1 MAPKNPYLLPADVEP
16 VHYEIE
22 LKPNLSDF
30 TFEGSERIAVTIRK
44 PVTKITLHAQD
55 LKIRKAQGRLD
66 ARAGRAAEALDAK
79 RITVNK
85 KMESITLEFGRKL
98 PKGPAELS
106 FEFQGELNDKMHGFY
121 RTSYLVDGQKHW
133 GAATQFEATDA
144 RRAFP
149 CWDEPARKA
158 TFGVTLTVPEHM
170 TALSNMPVRKE
181 TRSEPGCQPGWKT
194 VSYEKTPRMS
204 TYLLAVVVAELEFLE
219 DKDRHGVPIRV
230 YTSPGK
236 REQGR
241 FALGQACHTLAYFAD
256 WFGIPYAFPKLDMV
270 SLPDFAAGAMENWG
284 LVTYRETA
292 LLVDAMHSAES
303 ARQRVA
309 EVVDHELAHQWF
321 GNYTTMNWWTDL
333 WLNEG
338 FASYMGPKATD
349 HRFPE
354 WDTWT
359 QFVADEFLAALHQDS
374 LRSTHPVEV
383 PVKNPHEIRE
393 VFDAISYSKG
403 SVVNRMV
410 EHYLG
415 EKDFRNGLHNY
426 LKKHAFANAATD
438 DLWKALEKESGKPV
452 RAIMKAYTKQ
462 PGYPVILASLGAK
475 EKQSNGTLTLELQQ
489 DRFFSDGRRD
499 PEKLLW
505 QIPLG
510 VWTESAAGPTFEYM
524 KNRKHRVQIPA
535 SISSEGGKWVKLN
548 PGQSG
553 LYRVAY
559 SEDLWRR
566 LTGAVKAG
574 ALPTVD
580 RLGMIDDA
588 FALARAGYTRTSA
601 ALGVLQAYERETDY
615 SVWLTIAGIL
625 DSLDNLMAR
634 ESCRRKFQE
643 AARQLLLPIAGRQG
657 WDRRPSDGHLDVLLR
672 SLALRNVGGYGDQPT
687 IDEARG
693 RFASYRRSGEL
704 DPNLR
709 YAVYALVAENGGEA
723 EWEELQRVYQATDL
737 QEEKTRVLR
746 AAGSF
751 RQPEL
756 IEKVLQFAISDQV
769 RSQDTPIV
777 LASVAGNAVG
787 RPLAWKCV
795 KRNWKML
802 VSRYAGGGLGLLSR
816 LIGIPS
822 GFTERRHLEDA
833 EKFFRGHKVLGTERA
848 VRKTLEFVRG
858 NIGWLERD
866 RKDVKIYFA

>member
-1 MAPKNPYLLPADVEP
+1 MAPKNPYLLPVDVEP
-16 VHYEIE
+16 THYEIE

-30 TFEGSERIAVTIRK
+30 TFEGSERISVTIRK
-44 PVTKITLHAQD
+44 PVTRITLHAQD
-55 LKIRKAQGRLD
+55 LKIRKAQI
-66 ARAGRAAEALDAK
+66 RAGRASVPLDAK
-79 RITVNK
+79 RIKVNE
-85 KMESITLEFGRKL
+85 KMESITVEFGRKL
-98 PKGPAELS
+98 PKGPAELT
-106 FEFQGELNDKMHGFY
+106 FEFEGGLNDKMHGFY
-121 RTSYLVDGQKHW
+121 RTSYLVDGVKRW

-158 TFGVTLTVPEHM
+158 TFGVTLTVPEQM

-181 TRSEPGCQPGWKT
+181 ARSEPGWKT
-194 VSYEKTPRMS
+194 VAYEQTPRMS
-204 TYLLAVVVAELEFLE
+204 TYLLAVVVAELEYLE
-219 DKDRHGVPIRV
+219 DRDRHGVPIRV

-292 LLVDAMHSAES
+292 LLVDAQHSAES

-359 QFVADEFLAALHQDS
+359 QFVADEFLAALHSDS
-374 LRSTHPVEV
+374 LQSTHPVEV

-403 SVVNRMV
+403 SVVNRMA

-426 LKKHAFANAATD
+426 LKKYAFANAATD

-462 PGYPVILASLGAK
+462 PGYPVIAAK
-475 EKQSNGTLTLELQQ
+475 EKQSNGTLTLELEQN
-489 DRFFSDGRRD
+489 RFFSDGRRD

-510 VWTESAAGPTFEYM
+510 VWTESAAKPTFEYM
-524 KNRKHRVQIPA
+524 KNRKHRVKIPE
-535 SISSEGGKWVKLN
+535 SDGGWVKLN

-559 SEDLWRR
+559 SEELWRR
-566 LTGAVKAG
+566 LTGAVRAG

-580 RLGMIDDA
+580 RLGLIDDA

-615 SVWLTIAGIL
+615 SVWLTVAGIL
-625 DSLDNLMAR
+625 DSLDNLLAR
-634 ESCRRKFQE
+634 ETCRKKFQE

-657 WDRRPSDGHLDVLLR
+657 WDKRPGDGHLDVLLR
-672 SLALRNVGGYGDQPT
+672 SLVLRNVGAYGDQAT
-687 IDEARG
+687 IDEARN
-693 RFASYRRSGEL
+693 RFASFCQSGDL

-709 YAVYALVAENGGEA
+709 QAVYSLVAENGGVS
-723 EWEELQRVYQATDL
+723 EWEELQKLYHSTDL
-737 QEEKTRVLR
+737 HEEKLRVLR

-756 IEKVLQFAISDQV
+756 IETVLQFAMSDQV

-777 LASVAGNAVG
+777 LANLAGNSVG
-787 RPLAWKCV
+787 RQLAWKCL
-795 KRNWKML
+795 KKNWKML
-802 VSRYAGGGLGLLSR
+802 VERYHGGGLGLLSR

-822 GFTERRHLEDA
+822 GFTEKRQFQDA
-833 EKFFRGHKVLGTERA
+833 EKFFRSHKVPGTERA
-848 VRKTLEFVRG
+848 VKKTLEFVRG
-858 NIGWLERD
+858 NIAWIERD
-866 RKDVKIYFA
+866 RKDLRAYFG

>member
-1 MAPKNPYLLPADVEP
+1 MKERNPYLLPTEVEP
-16 VHYEIE
+16 NHYEIE
-22 LKPNLSDF
+22 WKPNLSDF
-30 TFEGSERIAVTIRK
+30 TFAGSERIAITIRK
-44 PVTKITLHAQD
+44 PVTKITLHALD
-55 LKIRKAQGRLD
+55 LKIQKAQVRVKVRGGRLS
-66 ARAGRAAEALDAK
+66 EPLDAK
-79 RITVNK
+79 RIQANPK
-85 KMESITLEFGRKL
+85 KESITLQFGKKL
-98 PKGPAELS
+98 PKGPAELM

-121 RTSYLVDGQKHW
+121 RTSYLVDGERRW

-170 TALSNMPVRKE
+170 TALSNMPVSRE
-181 TRSEPGCQPGWKT
+181 TSSEPGWKT
-194 VSYEKTPRMS
+194 VSYEKTPVMS
-204 TYLLAVVVAELEFLE
+204 TYLLAMVVAELDYLE
-219 DKDRHGVPIRV
+219 DNDRNGVPIRV

-241 FALGQACHTLAYFAD
+241 FALGQACHTLVYFAD
-256 WFGIPYAFPKLDMV
+256 WFGIPYAFPKLDMIA
-270 SLPDFAAGAMENWG
+270 LPDFAAGAMENWG

-292 LLVDAMHSAES
+292 LLVDAQHSAES

-374 LRSTHPVEV
+374 LRNTHPVEV
-383 PVKNPHEIRE
+383 PVKNPNEIRE

-403 SVVNRMV
+403 SVVNRMA

-426 LKKHAFANAATD
+426 LRKHAFANAATD

-462 PGYPVILASLGAK
+462 PGYPVIVAR
-475 EKQSNGTLTLELQQ
+475 EKQSNGTLTLELEQS
-489 DRFFSDGRRD
+489 RFLADGRRD
-499 PEKLLW
+499 PKKMLW

-510 VWTESAAGPTFEYM
+510 VWTEGAAKPTFEYM
-524 KNRKHRVQIPA
+524 KSRRHRVRIPA
-535 SISSEGGKWVKLN
+535 NDGKWVKLN

-559 SEDLWRR
+559 SEEIWRR
-566 LTGAVKAG
+566 LTGAVRDG

-580 RLGMIDDA
+580 RLGLIDDA
-588 FALARAGYTRTSA
+588 FALARAGFQKTSA
-601 ALGVLQAYERETDY
+601 ALRVLDAYQAETDF

-625 DSLDNLMAR
+625 DSLDNLLSR
-634 ESCRRKFQE
+634 ERCRKQFRE
-643 AARQLLLPIAGRQG
+643 TARQLLLPIVGRQG
-657 WDRRPSDGHLDVLLR
+657 WEKRPSDGHLDVLLR
-672 SLALRNVGGYGDQPT
+672 SLALRNAGAYGNQAT
-687 IDEARG
+687 IEEART
-693 RFASYRRSGEL
+693 RFTSFCRSGEL

-709 YAVYALVAENGGEA
+709 QAVYSLVAENGGQA
-723 EWEELQRVYQATDL
+723 EWEELQKLYHATDL
-737 QEEKTRVLR
+737 HEEKIRVLR

-756 IEKVLQFAISDQV
+756 MEQVLQFAISDQV

-777 LASVAGNAVG
+777 LANAAGNSVG
-787 RPLAWKCV
+787 RALAWKFL
-795 KRNWKML
+795 KKNWKMF
-802 VSRYAGGGLGLLSR
+802 VQRYHGGGLGLLSR

-822 GFTERRHLEDA
+822 GFTERRRLEDA
-833 EKFFRGHKVLGTERA
+833 EKFFRAHKVPGTERA
-848 VRKTLEFVRG
+848 VRKTLEFARG

-866 RKDVKIYFA
+866 RKDLRAYFA

>member
-1 MAPKNPYLLPADVEP
+1 MKERNPYLLPTEVEP
-16 VHYEIE
+16 HHYEIE
-22 LKPNLSDF
+22 WKPNFSDF
-30 TFEGSERIAVTIRK
+30 TFAGSERIDVTIRK
-44 PVTKITLHAQD
+44 PVTKITLHALD
-55 LKIRKAQGRLD
+55 LKIQKAQVRVKARGGGLSEPLD
-66 ARAGRAAEALDAK
+66 ARRIRASSRK
-79 RITVNK
+79 
-85 KMESITLEFGRKL
+85 ESVTLEFGKQL
-98 PKGPAELS
+98 PRGPAELL

-121 RTSYLVDGQKHW
+121 RTSYLVDGERRW

-170 TALSNMPVRKE
+170 TSLSNMPVSSE
-181 TRSEPGCQPGWKT
+181 TSSEPGWKT
-194 VSYEKTPRMS
+194 VCYEKTPVMS
-204 TYLLAVVVAELEFLE
+204 TYLVAMVVAELDYLE
-219 DKDRHGVPIRV
+219 DKDRNGVPIRV

-241 FALGQACHTLAYFAD
+241 FALGHACHTLAYFAD

-270 SLPDFAAGAMENWG
+270 ALPDFAAGAMENWG

-292 LLVDAMHSAES
+292 LLVDEQHSAES

-338 FASYMGPKATD
+338 FASYMGPKATN

-359 QFVADEFLAALHQDS
+359 QFVADEFLSALHQDS

-403 SVVNRMV
+403 SVVNRMA
-410 EHYLG
+410 EHFLG
-415 EKDFRNGLHNY
+415 ETDFRNGLHNY
-426 LKKHAFANAATD
+426 LRQHAFANAGTD

-462 PGYPVILASLGAK
+462 SGYPVIVAREKPSKGA
-475 EKQSNGTLTLELQQ
+475 LTLELEQS
-489 DRFFSDGRRD
+489 RFLADGGRD
-499 PEKLLW
+499 PKKMLW

-510 VWTESAAGPTFEYM
+510 IWTEGAAEPTFKYM
-524 KNRKHRVQIPA
+524 KGRRLRARIPA
-535 SISSEGGKWVKLN
+535 NDGEWVKLN

-559 SEDLWRR
+559 SEELWRR
-566 LTGAVKAG
+566 LTGAVRDG

-580 RLGMIDDA
+580 RLGLIDDA
-588 FALARAGYTRTSA
+588 FALARAGYVKTSE
-601 ALGVLQAYERETDY
+601 ALGVLDAYQAETDF

-625 DSLDNLMAR
+625 DSLDNLVSR
-634 ESCRRKFQE
+634 ERCREKFRE
-643 AARQLLLPIAGRQG
+643 AARQLLTPIAKRQG
-657 WDRRPSDGHLDVLLR
+657 WEKRPSDGHLDVLLR
-672 SLALRNVGGYGDQPT
+672 SLALRNAGAYGDQAT
-687 IDEARG
+687 IDEART
-693 RFASYRRSGEL
+693 RFASFCRSGEL

-709 YAVYALVAENGGEA
+709 LAVYSLAAENGGPA
-723 EWEELQRVYQATDL
+723 EWEELQKLYHATDL
-737 QEEKTRVLR
+737 HEEKIRVLR

-756 IEKVLQFAISDQV
+756 IEQVLRFAISDQV

-777 LASVAGNAVG
+777 LANAAGNPAG
-787 RPLAWKCV
+787 RALAWRFLK
-795 KRNWKML
+795 KNWKMF
-802 VSRYAGGGLGLLSR
+802 VQRYHGGGLGLLSR

-822 GFTERRHLEDA
+822 GFTERRRLESA
-833 EKFFRGHKVLGTERA
+833 QKFFRAHKVPGTERA
-848 VRKTLEFVRG
+848 VRKTLEFARG
-858 NIGWLERD
+858 NVKWLERD
-866 RKDVKIYFA
+866 RKDLRAYFA